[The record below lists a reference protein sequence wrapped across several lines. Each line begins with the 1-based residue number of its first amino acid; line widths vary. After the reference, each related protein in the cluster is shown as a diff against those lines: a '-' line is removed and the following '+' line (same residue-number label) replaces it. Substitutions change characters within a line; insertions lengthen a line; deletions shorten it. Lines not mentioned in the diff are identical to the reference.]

1 VRYPNGAP
9 EILAGNAIS
18 RRKDEGG
25 VEMGK
30 RVLLLGFILLVAFST
45 AFAADEIKIG
55 SINDLTGATSDVGK
69 DAALGIKECVT
80 YINDT
85 GGINGKKIKLILYD
99 YGYRVPEAITIYK
112 RFRDYDKVK
121 LLLQWGTGDTEA
133 LSPTV
138 NKDKMVTISDS
149 FSGHLCDPK
158 KTPYNFIYATDYST
172 NARAALTAWYEKVW
186 KKSDKWKAARDA
198 AKKPKLVCFYMFASP
213 YASAPIKA
221 IKDQAALLGI
231 EVAKDQDVSLT
242 ALDAKSQVLTAKGDE
257 ATICWHGN
265 TTMSVAT
272 TIKDAHALKLEADH
286 IVNNWGFD
294 QNLVRMTGKAGDGV
308 IGAAACAFLGMNV
321 PFMDKVLDYCKKV
334 NPGVPVEK
342 RDIRTV
348 QAWLKVSMAVAGLK
362 AADKKGKLDG
372 PTIKGELESL
382 KNWYAFD
389 TNNALGVGPYTVTA
403 EDHRPTGVASLYYI
417 KDGKIQLF
425 EKIDMKK
432 QFADKWQSW
441 LGW

>member
-1 VRYPNGAP
+1 M
-9 EILAGNAIS
+9 S
-18 RRKDEGG
+18 RR
-25 VEMGK
+25 
-30 RVLLLGFILLVAFST
+30 ILLIGLAVMFFCSP
-45 AFAADEIKIG
+45 AFAAEEIKVG

-69 DAALGIKECVT
+69 DAALGIRECVT
-80 YINDT
+80 FINDQ
-85 GGINGKKIKLILYD
+85 GGINGKKIKLLLYD

-112 RFRDYDKVK
+112 RFRDTDKIA

-149 FSGHLCDPK
+149 LSGHLCDPA
-158 KTPYNFIYATDYST
+158 KTPYNFVYSTDYST
-172 NARAALTAWYEKVW
+172 NARAALTSWYEKVW
-186 KKSDKWKAARDA
+186 KTSDKWKKAREA
-198 AKKPKLVCFYMFASP
+198 GQKPKLVCFYMFASP

-242 ALDAKSQVLTAKGDE
+242 ALDAKSQVLAAKGDNV
-257 ATICWHGN
+257 TICWHGN

-286 IVNNWGFD
+286 IIDNWGFD
-294 QNLVRMTGKAGDGV
+294 KNLIRMTGPAGEGV
-308 IGAAACAFLGMNV
+308 IGCASCAFLEDKV
-321 PFMDKVLDYCKKV
+321 PYMDKVLEYAKKL
-334 NPGVPVEK
+334 NPGVPIEK

-348 QAWLKVSMAVAGLK
+348 QAWTKVSLAAAGLA
-362 AADKKGKLDG
+362 AADKKGSLKG
-372 PTIKGELESL
+372 PEIKAALESL
-382 KNWYAFD
+382 KDWYPF
-389 TNNALGVGPYTVTA
+389 NKENALGVGPYTITDK
-403 EDHRPTGVASLYYI
+403 DHRPTSVALLYTI
-417 KDGKIQLF
+417 KDGKIVLF
-425 EKIDMKK
+425 DKIDMKK